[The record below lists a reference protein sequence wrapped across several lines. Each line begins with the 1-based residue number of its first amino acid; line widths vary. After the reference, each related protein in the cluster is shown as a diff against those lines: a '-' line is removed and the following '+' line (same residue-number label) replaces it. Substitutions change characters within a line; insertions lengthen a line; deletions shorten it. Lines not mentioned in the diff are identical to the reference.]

1 MWQSVHWCSVNQNSL
16 GTSLGYNVLNK
27 FYWQLKSQLMQLR
40 KQKPENFRIA
50 GIQTLTSA
58 VSKTTNNFETVNVE
72 VA

>member
-1 MWQSVHWCSVNQNSL
+1 
-16 GTSLGYNVLNK
+16 
-27 FYWQLKSQLMQLR
+27 MQLR